1 MGNIS
6 GNTQYESN
14 NTVCTDTI
22 CKKLKMIFSVLF
34 FALLCIL
41 GLLVSS
47 TYSIL
52 VNCTALLCLLL
63 FLIVGGRLAD
73 PIDRLSAK
81 KFNALFVLLLGS
93 AFAVSI
99 YLAYEMRIHLP
110 GDTDI
115 IFASVADLLRDGKL
129 NEANPRIDAMHYPGL
144 GLYTNNDYFCRYPN
158 NIGLLML
165 YAGVYAFG
173 GKTGLPAST
182 DAGHLPAIVMTSLAV
197 AVTILLVCLCI
208 KIVFKK
214 NSYELFTLLLCY
226 AFLPFVF
233 SIPNFYTD
241 LWVLPFTAGGV
252 YCYLSNKFSAAPK
265 GWRGFLAGLL
275 LSVGVQ
281 MKITAAIGFVVIVL
295 DLLLGTHV
303 HRWKNL
309 ALLFLGFFLFLF
321 AFTAW
326 YRYSGIIDLPEAM
339 KSARRG
345 ISGFCLGAMIPA
357 AAQKFIRIWPLRLR
371 SRQWK
376 NVRLQFGSASLRIT
390 GRTLFLNFWNC
401 SAINFCLPGTTA
413 CSRAASICCGRS
425 IQIGR
430 FI

>member
-214 NSYELFTLLLCY
+214 NSYALFTLLLCY

-241 LWVLPFTAGGV
+241 LWVLR
-252 YCYLSNKFSAAPK
+252 S
-265 GWRGFLAGLL
+265 
-275 LSVGVQ
+275 
-281 MKITAAIGFVVIVL
+281 
-295 DLLLGTHV
+295 
-303 HRWKNL
+303 
-309 ALLFLGFFLFLF
+309 
-321 AFTAW
+321 
-326 YRYSGIIDLPEAM
+326 EE
-339 KSARRG
+339 
-345 ISGFCLGAMIPA
+345 
-357 AAQKFIRIWPLRLR
+357 RL
-371 SRQWK
+371 
-376 NVRLQFGSASLRIT
+376 
-390 GRTLFLNFWNC
+390 
-401 SAINFCLPGTTA
+401 
-413 CSRAASICCGRS
+413 
-425 IQIGR
+425 
-430 FI
+430 